1 MSTYETSAIQE
12 LTDSEL
18 DAETAGV
25 IAEAATLLSAAN
37 TVASRIGFETLFAA
51 VFFCDYPCGGQP
63 YDPWR

>member
-18 DAETAGV
+18 DAETGGV

-37 TVASRIGFETLFAA
+37 TVASRIGFETLVAA
-51 VFFCDYPCGGQP
+51 VFFCD
-63 YDPWR
+63 